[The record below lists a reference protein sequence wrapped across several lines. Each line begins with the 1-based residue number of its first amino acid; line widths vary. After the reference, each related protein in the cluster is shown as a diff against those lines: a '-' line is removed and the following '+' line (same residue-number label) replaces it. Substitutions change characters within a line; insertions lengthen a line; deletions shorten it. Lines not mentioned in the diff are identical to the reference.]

1 MALHARTAQQPQD
14 RAPKRQLSVRTM
26 LLVLALVPCLALVAL
41 GAMDS
46 AHLHGDWRTVHD
58 RNDEAKRFGT
68 PLVTVFFNLQ
78 EERRLSAAVLADPAA
93 DRSELTRQRELTDR
107 SVRSLVALG
116 AGPSALAEPFQEV
129 TRGLKKLPG
138 YRDSVDRRSTYQQ
151 QTFDAY
157 TEAIASSMQL
167 FENFS
172 NVGVGETAVLTRPAL
187 DAQWG
192 QEMISRED
200 AIITAGVASGRL
212 TGEQRFQIAEM
223 VGSQQHIYS
232 DKVVPLLPDTRAET
246 YRAVLTGADWRR
258 KTSVEQSIL
267 DAEGNGADDPTVVS
281 AALGKTWR
289 QSIKGITPQLLGASN
304 AYSED
309 LVASTEDELD
319 GLMTHMIVNTAVS
332 TAAVVLMLI
341 LSLRLT
347 GTLRRRIF
355 GLRAEALELQERLP
369 DIVERLRKGEKVDT
383 DAELPEIRHGD
394 DELGQLGQALN
405 EARGS
410 ALETAVREIELYR
423 GFERLLQRIARRT
436 QLLIGMQLK
445 RLGEMQR
452 RHEDPDVL
460 EGLFDLDHLAARL
473 RRYEENLVILGS
485 GTPQRRWRRP
495 VLLLD
500 ILRSAQGEVQ
510 DYRRIRID
518 TDGETWLSERAVG
531 PMVHLLAELMEN
543 AVSFSRPPTPV
554 EVTASQVGRGI
565 AIEIEDRGMGMDPE
579 QYAEANEL
587 MAAPPRMDVM
597 SRADD
602 ARLGLYVVA
611 RLAANLGLTVELRP
625 SSFGGTRVV
634 VLVPSELISTGQPKR
649 GGTVPG
655 GPVSGGQP
663 VPGGLVSGGQPLPGE
678 QASGSQPLPG
688 RQPAPGGSV
697 RSESVRSGQPGRGG
711 PVPGPTGPPG
721 AVPDRLTLRGAT
733 TRPHAG
739 PTADTGPAQPVGSRP
754 APDGQPLP
762 GGPVPSPAGPP
773 GAVPDRLTLRGATTR
788 PHAGPTADTGPAQPA
803 RDRPAPDSQPL
814 PGGPVPGPA
823 GPPGAVPDRLTL
835 RGATTRPHAGPTA
848 DTGPAQPARSR
859 PAPDSQ
865 PHPGGPVPSRT
876 VPGAQPG
883 ALPNR
888 LALRGATTRPHAGP
902 GGPTGTTGP
911 TGEQEAYERPLI
923 GPWVAPSAPVGR
935 PAQAPAQAPSASSA
949 PLPRRV
955 RQASLA
961 TELREAPPSYDTEPG
976 TAQPLPRRTGARSG
990 ATVGAFQRQS
1000 KAARLR
1006 PDADHQPSHQ
1016 PPNPSPGPARPRKED
1031 GR

>member
-1 MALHARTAQQPQD
+1 MALHARTARQPKD

-41 GAMDS
+41 GGMDS
-46 AHLHGDWRTVHD
+46 NHLYGDWRTVHD
-58 RNDEAKRFGT
+58 RNAEAKRFGP

-78 EERRLSAAVLADPAA
+78 EERRLSAAMLADSGA
-93 DRSELTRQRELTDR
+93 DRSDLTRQRELTDR
-107 SVRSLVALG
+107 SVRNLTAVG
-116 AGPSALAEPFQEV
+116 AAPSALREPFQEV

-138 YRDSVDRRSTYQQ
+138 YRDAVDRRSTYQQ

-157 TEAIASSMQL
+157 TDVIASSMEL

-172 NVGVGETAVLTRPAL
+172 NVGFGETAVLTRPAL

-200 AIITAGVASGRL
+200 AIITAGTAGGRL

-223 VGSQQHIYS
+223 IGSQRHIYS
-232 DKVVPLLPDTRAET
+232 DKVVPQLSDTRAET
-246 YRAVLTGADWRR
+246 YRAVLTSADWKR
-258 KTSVEQSIL
+258 KTAVEQSIL
-267 DAEGNGADDPTVVS
+267 NTEGTGADDRTTVS
-281 AALGKTWR
+281 ASLGKKWR
-289 QSIKGITPQLLGASN
+289 QSITGITPQLLGASDE
-304 AYSED
+304 YSED
-309 LVASTEDELD
+309 LVAATEDELD
-319 GLMTHMIVNTAVS
+319 DLMTHMIVNSAVS
-332 TAAVVLMLI
+332 TAAVALMLF

-405 EARGS
+405 QARGS
-410 ALETAVREIELYR
+410 ALETAVREVELYR

-452 RHEDPDVL
+452 RHEDPEVL

-554 EVTASQVGRGI
+554 EVTASQVGRGV

-579 QYAEANEL
+579 QYAEANAL

-611 RLAANLGLTVELRP
+611 RLAANLGLQVELRP

-634 VLVPSELISTGQPKR
+634 VLVPAELISA
-649 GGTVPG
+649 
-655 GPVSGGQP
+655 GQP
-663 VPGGLVSGGQPLPGE
+663 VQGQPVALPAAPE
-678 QASGSQPLPG
+678 HMTPPAAPLP
-688 RQPAPGGSV
+688 
-697 RSESVRSGQPGRGG
+697 
-711 PVPGPTGPPG
+711 
-721 AVPDRLTLRGAT
+721 D
-733 TRPHAG
+733 
-739 PTADTGPAQPVGSRP
+739 
-754 APDGQPLP
+754 
-762 GGPVPSPAGPP
+762 
-773 GAVPDRLTLRGATTR
+773 
-788 PHAGPTADTGPAQPA
+788 
-803 RDRPAPDSQPL
+803 
-814 PGGPVPGPA
+814 
-823 GPPGAVPDRLTL
+823 
-835 RGATTRPHAGPTA
+835 
-848 DTGPAQPARSR
+848 
-859 PAPDSQ
+859 
-865 PHPGGPVPSRT
+865 
-876 VPGAQPG
+876 
-883 ALPNR
+883 R
-888 LALRGATTRPHAGP
+888 LALRSATSRTGRADTTRPASPAAPVPAPLTPRAATGH
-902 GGPTGTTGP
+902 GGPADTDTRAVP
-911 TGEQEAYERPLI
+911 RSRAAHAADQEGYARPLI
-923 GPWVAPSAPVGR
+923 GPWIAPSTPPAR
-935 PAQAPAQAPSASSA
+935 PAPAQASAPAPTTSQN

-961 TELREAPPSYDTEPG
+961 SELREAPPSYDTELPRAGSG
-976 TAQPLPRRTGARSG
+976 TSAQPLPRRTGARSG

-1000 KAARLR
+1000 RAARLR
-1006 PDADHQPSHQ
+1006 PDAEHQPSHQ
-1016 PPNPSPGPARPRKED
+1016 PTNPSPGPDGARKED

>member
-1 MALHARTAQQPQD
+1 
-14 RAPKRQLSVRTM
+14 M

-41 GAMDS
+41 GGMDS
-46 AHLHGDWRTVHD
+46 NHLYGDWRTVHD
-58 RNDEAKRFGT
+58 RNAEAKRFGP

-78 EERRLSAAVLADPAA
+78 EERRLSAAMLADSGA
-93 DRSELTRQRELTDR
+93 DRSDLTRQRELTDR
-107 SVRSLVALG
+107 SVRNLTAVG
-116 AGPSALAEPFQEV
+116 AAPSALREPFQEV

-138 YRDSVDRRSTYQQ
+138 YRDAVDRRSTYQQ

-157 TEAIASSMQL
+157 TDVIASSMEL

-172 NVGVGETAVLTRPAL
+172 NVGFGETAVLTRPAL

-200 AIITAGVASGRL
+200 AIITAGTAGGRL

-223 VGSQQHIYS
+223 IGSQRHIYS
-232 DKVVPLLPDTRAET
+232 DKVVPQLSDTRAET
-246 YRAVLTGADWRR
+246 YRAVLTSADWKR
-258 KTSVEQSIL
+258 KTAVEQSIL
-267 DAEGNGADDPTVVS
+267 NTEGTGADDRTTVS
-281 AALGKTWR
+281 ASLGKKWR
-289 QSIKGITPQLLGASN
+289 QSITGITPQLLGASDE
-304 AYSED
+304 YSED
-309 LVASTEDELD
+309 LVAATEDELD
-319 GLMTHMIVNTAVS
+319 DLMTHMIVNSAVS
-332 TAAVVLMLI
+332 TAAVALMLF

-405 EARGS
+405 QARGS
-410 ALETAVREIELYR
+410 ALETAVREVELYR

-452 RHEDPDVL
+452 RHEDPEVL

-554 EVTASQVGRGI
+554 EVTASQVGRGV

-579 QYAEANEL
+579 QYAEANAL

-611 RLAANLGLTVELRP
+611 RLAANLGLQVELRP

-634 VLVPSELISTGQPKR
+634 VLVPAELISA
-649 GGTVPG
+649 
-655 GPVSGGQP
+655 GQP
-663 VPGGLVSGGQPLPGE
+663 VQGQPVALPAAPEHMTPPAAPSRTGSRCARRPPARDGRTPLARHPRLRPSRPPHAPRSNGPRRTGGHRHPRRTPVARRARRRPGGVRASAHRPL
-678 QASGSQPLPG
+678 
-688 RQPAPGGSV
+688 
-697 RSESVRSGQPGRGG
+697 
-711 PVPGPTGPPG
+711 
-721 AVPDRLTLRGAT
+721 DRTV
-733 TRPHAG
+733 
-739 PTADTGPAQPVGSRP
+739 DT
-754 APDGQPLP
+754 
-762 GGPVPSPAGPP
+762 AGPP
-773 GAVPDRLTLRGATTR
+773 GPRTGIR
-788 PHAGPTADTGPAQPA
+788 AGSHHKPEP
-803 RDRPAPDSQPL
+803 PAPACPAGQSRQRT
-814 PGGPVPGPA
+814 PGG
-823 GPPGAVPDRLTL
+823 
-835 RGATTRPHAGPTA
+835 
-848 DTGPAQPARSR
+848 S
-859 PAPDSQ
+859 
-865 PHPGGPVPSRT
+865 
-876 VPGAQPG
+876 
-883 ALPNR
+883 
-888 LALRGATTRPHAGP
+888 
-902 GGPTGTTGP
+902 
-911 TGEQEAYERPLI
+911 
-923 GPWVAPSAPVGR
+923 
-935 PAQAPAQAPSASSA
+935 
-949 PLPRRV
+949 
-955 RQASLA
+955 
-961 TELREAPPSYDTEPG
+961 PSYDTELPRAGSG
-976 TAQPLPRRTGARSG
+976 TSAQPLPRRTGARSG

-1000 KAARLR
+1000 RAARLR
-1006 PDADHQPSHQ
+1006 PDAEHQPSHQ
-1016 PPNPSPGPARPRKED
+1016 PTNPSPGPDGARKED

>member
-1 MALHARTAQQPQD
+1 MALHARTARQPQD

-41 GAMDS
+41 GGMDS
-46 AHLHGDWRTVHD
+46 NHLYGDWRTVHD
-58 RNDEAKRFGT
+58 RNDEGKRFGT

-78 EERRLSAAVLADPAA
+78 EERRLSAAVLADPRA
-93 DRSELTRQRELTDR
+93 DRSDLTRQRELTDR
-107 SVRSLVALG
+107 SVRNLVAVG
-116 AGPSALAEPFQEV
+116 AAPSALDEPFQEV
-129 TRGLKKLPG
+129 TRGLKKLPV

-157 TEAIASSMQL
+157 TDVIASSMQL
-167 FENFS
+167 FEDFS
-172 NVGVGETAVLTRPAL
+172 NVGFGETAVLTRPAL

-200 AIITAGVASGRL
+200 AIITAGTASGRL
-212 TGEQRFQIAEM
+212 TGEQRFQIAGLI
-223 VGSQQHIYS
+223 GSQQHIYS
-232 DKVVPLLPDTRAET
+232 DKVVPELPDTRAET
-246 YRAVLTGADWRR
+246 YRAVLTSADWKR
-258 KTSVEQSIL
+258 KTEVEQSIL
-267 DAEGNGADDPTVVS
+267 NAEGTGADDRTAVS
-281 AALGKTWR
+281 AALGRKWR
-289 QSIKGITPQLLGASN
+289 QGITGITPQLLRASDE
-304 AYSED
+304 YSED
-309 LVASTEDELD
+309 LVAATEDELD
-319 GLMTHMIVNTAVS
+319 GLMTHMIVNSAVS
-332 TAAVVLMLI
+332 AAAVALMLV

-410 ALETAVREIELYR
+410 ALETAVREVELYR

-452 RHEDPDVL
+452 RHEDPEVL

-500 ILRSAQGEVQ
+500 IMRSAQGEVQ

-518 TDGETWLSERAVG
+518 SDGETWLSERAVG

-554 EVTASQVGRGI
+554 EVTASRVGRGV

-579 QYAEANEL
+579 QYAEANAL

-611 RLAANLGLTVELRP
+611 RLAANLGLGVELRP

-634 VLVPSELISTGQPKR
+634 VLVPAELISAGRPRLAEAAR
-649 GGTVPG
+649 GEPVP
-655 GPVSGGQP
+655 GGQP
-663 VPGGLVSGGQPLPGE
+663 VS
-678 QASGSQPLPG
+678 
-688 RQPAPGGSV
+688 
-697 RSESVRSGQPGRGG
+697 
-711 PVPGPTGPPG
+711 
-721 AVPDRLTLRGAT
+721 
-733 TRPHAG
+733 
-739 PTADTGPAQPVGSRP
+739 
-754 APDGQPLP
+754 
-762 GGPVPSPAGPP
+762 GGPVPSPATPAAPP
-773 GAVPDRLTLRGATTR
+773 GTLPNRLALRGATVR
-788 PHAGPTADTGPAQPA
+788 PGPRTAPPTADTEPAQPA
-803 RDRPAPDSQPL
+803 HGR
-814 PGGPVPGPA
+814 PVPG
-823 GPPGAVPDRLTL
+823 G
-835 RGATTRPHAGPTA
+835 
-848 DTGPAQPARSR
+848 QPVS
-859 PAPDSQ
+859 
-865 PHPGGPVPSRT
+865 GGPVPSPASPT
-876 VPGAQPG
+876 SSPGT
-883 ALPNR
+883 LPNR
-888 LALRGATTRPHAGP
+888 LALRGATTRPGARPHAGP
-902 GGPTGTTGP
+902 GGAAGNTGRTGDN
-911 TGEQEAYERPLI
+911 TGDQEAYERPLI
-923 GPWVAPSAPVGR
+923 GPWAAPSVAATR
-935 PAQAPAQAPSASSA
+935 PAQASVQTSVQASAQASSA
-949 PLPRRV
+949 SPNPLPRRV

-961 TELREAPPSYDTEPG
+961 AELREAPPSYDTEPAHTG
-976 TAQPLPRRTGARSG
+976 PATGAQPLPRRTGARAG

-1000 KAARLR
+1000 RAARLR
-1006 PDADHQPSHQ
+1006 PDADQQPGHQPT
-1016 PPNPSPGPARPRKED
+1016 NPSPGPARARKED

>member
-1 MALHARTAQQPQD
+1 MALHARTAQQQQD
-14 RAPKRQLSVRTM
+14 RAPQAARAAKEVKAPKRQLSLRTI

-41 GAMDS
+41 GAINS
-46 AHLHGDWRTVHD
+46 THLYGDWQAVHD
-58 RNDEAKRFGT
+58 RNEEGKRFGT

-78 EERRLSAAVLADPAA
+78 AERRLSAAALADPKG
-93 DRSELTRQRELTDR
+93 DRSALTRQRELTDK
-107 SVRSLVALG
+107 SVRSLDALG
-116 AGPSALAEPFQEV
+116 ASPSSLGDAFRKV
-129 TRGLKKLPG
+129 TLGLKGLPG
-138 YRDSVDRRSTYQQ
+138 HRDAVDKRSADQQ

-157 TEAIASSMQL
+157 TGVIASSMQL
-167 FENFS
+167 FEDFS
-172 NVGVGETAVLTRPAL
+172 NVGFGGTSVLTRPAL

-200 AIITAGVASGRL
+200 AIITAGVAGGRL
-212 TGEQRFQIAEM
+212 TSEQRFRIAELI
-223 VGSQQHIYS
+223 GSQEHIYS
-232 DKVVPLLPDTRAET
+232 DKVVPQLPDNRTKA
-246 YRAVLTGADWRR
+246 YQAVLSGADWKR
-258 KTSVEQSIL
+258 KTSVEQSL
-267 DAEGNGADDPTVVS
+267 LNSADADADGRTAVS
-281 AALGKTWR
+281 AALGKKWQ
-289 QSIKGITPQLLGASN
+289 QSVAGITPQLLGASN
-304 AYSED
+304 AYSGD

-319 GLMTHMIVNTAVS
+319 GLMTNMMVNSAVS
-332 TAAVVLMLI
+332 AAAVLLMLF

-369 DIVERLRKGEKVDT
+369 DLVERLRRGEKVDT

-405 EARGS
+405 QARGS
-410 ALETAVREIELYR
+410 ALDTAVREIELYR

-452 RHEDPDVL
+452 RHEDPEVL

-500 ILRSAQGEVQ
+500 IMRSAQGEVQ

-554 EVTASQVGRGI
+554 EVTASQVGRGV

-611 RLAANLGLTVELRP
+611 RLAANLGLQVELRP

-634 VLVPSELISTGQPKR
+634 VLVPAELIS
-649 GGTVPG
+649 
-655 GPVSGGQP
+655 
-663 VPGGLVSGGQPLPGE
+663 
-678 QASGSQPLPG
+678 A
-688 RQPAPGGSV
+688 
-697 RSESVRSGQPGRGG
+697 GQPGQER
-711 PVPGPTGPPG
+711 PVALPAAPGPEAA
-721 AVPDRLTLRGAT
+721 AVPDRLALRAAT
-733 TRPHAG
+733 AR
-739 PTADTGPAQPVGSRP
+739 TGPGHAPTRP
-754 APDGQPLP
+754 APPAA
-762 GGPVPSPAGPP
+762 PVPDP
-773 GAVPDRLTLRGATTR
+773 LTLRGPADTSTRHVPR
-788 PHAGPTADTGPAQPA
+788 PHTGHDGHAAD
-803 RDRPAPDSQPL
+803 
-814 PGGPVPGPA
+814 
-823 GPPGAVPDRLTL
+823 
-835 RGATTRPHAGPTA
+835 
-848 DTGPAQPARSR
+848 
-859 PAPDSQ
+859 
-865 PHPGGPVPSRT
+865 
-876 VPGAQPG
+876 
-883 ALPNR
+883 
-888 LALRGATTRPHAGP
+888 
-902 GGPTGTTGP
+902 
-911 TGEQEAYERPLI
+911 QETYARPLI
-923 GPWVAPSAPVGR
+923 GPWIAPSTQQPTPQAPPAR
-935 PAQAPAQAPSASSA
+935 PTPPPAQAPAPGAPAASQN

-961 TELREAPPSYDTEPG
+961 TELREAPPSYGTEPRRTGPG
-976 TAQPLPRRTGARSG
+976 TGAQPLPRRTGTRSG

-1000 KAARLR
+1000 RAARLR
-1006 PDADHQPSHQ
+1006 PDTDHQPSHQ
-1016 PPNPSPGPARPRKED
+1016 PTNPSPGPDRARKED

>member
-78 EERRLSAAVLADPAA
+78 EERRLSAAMLADPKA
-93 DRSELTRQRELTDR
+93 DRTELTRQRELTDR
-107 SVRSLVALG
+107 SVRNLVAVG
-116 AGPSALAEPFQEV
+116 AAPTALDEPFQEV

-157 TEAIASSMQL
+157 TDVIASSMEL
-167 FENFS
+167 FEDFS
-172 NVGVGETAVLTRPAL
+172 NVGFGETAVLTRPAL

-200 AIITAGVASGRL
+200 AVITAGVASGRL

-223 VGSQQHIYS
+223 IGSQQHIYS
-232 DKVVPLLPDTRAET
+232 DKVVPQLSDTRAET
-246 YRAVLTGADWRR
+246 YRAVLTGADWKR

-267 DAEGNGADDPTVVS
+267 NAEGTGAEDRTAVS
-281 AALGKTWR
+281 AALGKEWR
-289 QSIKGITPQLLGASN
+289 QSVTGITPQLLGASN

-309 LVASTEDELD
+309 LVAATEDELD
-319 GLMTHMIVNTAVS
+319 GLMTHMIVNSAVS
-332 TAAVVLMLI
+332 VAAVVLMLV

-452 RHEDPDVL
+452 RHEDPEVL

-500 ILRSAQGEVQ
+500 IMRSAQGEVQ

-579 QYAEANEL
+579 QYAEANAL

-634 VLVPSELISTGQPKR
+634 VLVPSELISAGQPR
-649 GGTVPG
+649 LSGAVTGGRPI
-655 GPVSGGQP
+655 SGG
-663 VPGGLVSGGQPLPGE
+663 
-678 QASGSQPLPG
+678 
-688 RQPAPGGSV
+688 
-697 RSESVRSGQPGRGG
+697 
-711 PVPGPTGPPG
+711 
-721 AVPDRLTLRGAT
+721 
-733 TRPHAG
+733 
-739 PTADTGPAQPVGSRP
+739 P
-754 APDGQPLP
+754 APDGQP
-762 GGPVPSPAGPP
+762 
-773 GAVPDRLTLRGATTR
+773 
-788 PHAGPTADTGPAQPA
+788 
-803 RDRPAPDSQPL
+803 
-814 PGGPVPGPA
+814 VPG
-823 GPPGAVPDRLTL
+823 
-835 RGATTRPHAGPTA
+835 
-848 DTGPAQPARSR
+848 
-859 PAPDSQ
+859 
-865 PHPGGPVPSRT
+865 
-876 VPGAQPG
+876 
-883 ALPNR
+883 
-888 LALRGATTRPHAGP
+888 
-902 GGPTGTTGP
+902 
-911 TGEQEAYERPLI
+911 
-923 GPWVAPSAPVGR
+923 
-935 PAQAPAQAPSASSA
+935 
-949 PLPRRV
+949 
-955 RQASLA
+955 
-961 TELREAPPSYDTEPG
+961 
-976 TAQPLPRRTGARSG
+976 
-990 ATVGAFQRQS
+990 
-1000 KAARLR
+1000 
-1006 PDADHQPSHQ
+1006 
-1016 PPNPSPGPARPRKED
+1016 
-1031 GR
+1031 

>member
-1 MALHARTAQQPQD
+1 MALNARTAQQPQD

-41 GAMDS
+41 GTMDS
-46 AHLHGDWRTVHD
+46 VHLYGDYGTVHD
-58 RNDEAKRFGT
+58 RNEEGKRFGT
-68 PLVTVFFNLQ
+68 PLVTVYFNLQ
-78 EERRLSAAVLADPAA
+78 EERRLSAAVLADPKA
-93 DRSELTRQRELTDR
+93 DRGELRRQRELTDR
-107 SVRSLVALG
+107 SVRSLDALG
-116 AGPSALAEPFQEV
+116 AAPSALEEADQKV
-129 TRGLKKLPG
+129 TRELKKLQG

-157 TEAIASSMQL
+157 TGVIASTMEL
-167 FENFS
+167 LEDFS
-172 NVGVGETAVLTRPAL
+172 DVGFGETAVLTRPAL

-212 TGEQRFQIAEM
+212 TGEQRFLVAEM
-223 VGSQQHIYS
+223 IGSQEHIYS
-232 DKVVPLLPDTRAET
+232 DKVVPQLPDTRAEA
-246 YRAVLTGADWRR
+246 YRTVLTGDDWKR
-258 KTSVEQSIL
+258 KTAVEQSL
-267 DAEGNGADDPTVVS
+267 LNTGDAGGTGGTGHTDAAGPTAVS
-281 AALGKTWR
+281 AGLGKQWR
-289 QSIKGITPQLLGASN
+289 QSIAGITPQLVEAGN
-304 AYSED
+304 TYSGD
-309 LVASTEDELD
+309 LRAATEEELD
-319 GLMTHMIVNTAVS
+319 GLMTNMIVNSTVS
-332 TAAVVLMLI
+332 TASVVLVLV

-355 GLRAEALELQERLP
+355 GLRDDALEFQELLP
-369 DIVERLRKGEKVDT
+369 DIVERLRKGEKVDA
-383 DAELPEIRHGD
+383 DAELPEIGQGD

-405 EARGS
+405 QARTS
-410 ALETAVREIELYR
+410 ALDTAAREVELYR

-473 RRYEENLVILGS
+473 RRYEENLVILGN

-554 EVTASQVGRGI
+554 EVTASQVGRGV

-579 QYAEANEL
+579 QYAEANAL

-611 RLAANLGLTVELRP
+611 RLAANLNLQVELRP

-634 VLVPSELISTGQPKR
+634 VLVPADLISAGRPGRAGAVAGGQGTAGRQLVSGGPVPSHGRRGSGGPVPSSGSGSGRRRAPGVSITGGHAVSDGAVA
-649 GGTVPG
+649 GGPVPSSGSVPG
-655 GPVSGGQP
+655 GRRIPGASITRGHTVSDGAVAGGAGSGGPDSGAQPVSGGQP
-663 VPGGLVSGGQPLPGE
+663 VPGRPVAGEPTPGASRSRREPRSGRAESPLPE
-678 QASGSQPLPG
+678 VSS
-688 RQPAPGGSV
+688 
-697 RSESVRSGQPGRGG
+697 
-711 PVPGPTGPPG
+711 G
-721 AVPDRLTLRGAT
+721 AVSERR
-733 TRPHAG
+733 
-739 PTADTGPAQPVGSRP
+739 
-754 APDGQPLP
+754 
-762 GGPVPSPAGPP
+762 
-773 GAVPDRLTLRGATTR
+773 
-788 PHAGPTADTGPAQPA
+788 
-803 RDRPAPDSQPL
+803 
-814 PGGPVPGPA
+814 
-823 GPPGAVPDRLTL
+823 
-835 RGATTRPHAGPTA
+835 
-848 DTGPAQPARSR
+848 
-859 PAPDSQ
+859 
-865 PHPGGPVPSRT
+865 
-876 VPGAQPG
+876 
-883 ALPNR
+883 
-888 LALRGATTRPHAGP
+888 ALRGATARPGSRPYAEP
-902 GGPTGTTGP
+902 GKPTGSPGNPGNTGSTIGSARNPATTGNP
-911 TGEQEAYERPLI
+911 RNPATAGDSRTPSNAANPRNTSEPEAYSRPLI
-923 GPWVAPSAPVGR
+923 GPWIAPAPPVTSPATSPGR
-935 PAQAPAQAPSASSA
+935 PQSRTQAPGSAQVAATNPN

-955 RQASLA
+955 RQASLVN
-961 TELREAPPSYDTEPG
+961 ELREVPSAAPAPPAAPSHAG
-976 TAQPLPRRTGARSG
+976 AQPPLPRRSGARSG

-1006 PDADHQPSHQ
+1006 SDGDRQSTQQPTH
-1016 PPNPSPGPARPRKED
+1016 PSPGADRPRKED